1 MLKKIVISFLIL
13 SLAIGGY
20 VGYQYY
26 LKIYKPNVVLKN
38 GKSQAELF
46 IPTGSDFEQVKEI
59 LVKHHFIEDE
69 ASFEWVAQKKNYIN
83 KVKPGRYIIKKGM
96 NNNELVNLLRSGA
109 QTPVKVSFHNIRFKE
124 ELAGVIAKQIEA
136 DSVSLIQLL
145 NDEDLARKYGFNKET
160 FITMFIPNTYE
171 MYWNTSAQE
180 FVERMAKEYKA
191 FWNDERKA
199 KARKLGLS
207 QSEVTILAS
216 IVQAE
221 QNVKTDEQPVVA
233 GLYLNRLKRNMQ
245 LQCDATLKFANKAY
259 DVQRVLDSDKKIDS
273 KYNTYKYT
281 GLPPGPINLPE
292 INAIDAVLNAKEHN
306 YLYMCAKEDFSGYH
320 NFTSSYNQHL
330 RNAKKYQAEL
340 NKRKIYR

>member
-1 MLKKIVISFLIL
+1 
-13 SLAIGGY
+13 
-20 VGYQYY
+20 
-26 LKIYKPNVVLKN
+26 
-38 GKSQAELF
+38 
-46 IPTGSDFEQVKEI
+46 
-59 LVKHHFIEDE
+59 
-69 ASFEWVAQKKNYIN
+69 
-83 KVKPGRYIIKKGM
+83 
-96 NNNELVNLLRSGA
+96 
-109 QTPVKVSFHNIRFKE
+109 
-124 ELAGVIAKQIEA
+124 
-136 DSVSLIQLL
+136 
-145 NDEDLARKYGFNKET
+145 
-160 FITMFIPNTYE
+160 MFIPNTYE

-259 DVQRVLDSDKKIDS
+259 DVQRVLDFDKKIDS